1 MFVLKGAVRRARA
14 VDMSPSGE
22 TFTGFTVNSNTPV
35 ISFTVGPYDG
45 PFVNYDSLNSL
56 ADNPGI

>member
-45 PFVNYDSLNSL
+45 PFVNYDS
-56 ADNPGI
+56 